1 MYDLD
6 RKQFKP
12 AMIIWFFPW
21 VPCIAGLALYN
32 AMHFC
37 MEVTI
42 MLSIILIAYVAVVIS
57 LWKLS
62 TKGIHYILLKQNVVE
77 LKFHD
82 FMDGETKLNLQF
94 DQIVKFEYYR
104 ISSIKGW
111 LMLFSF
117 TLPKC
122 VYITYNAEDKVQK
135 KLIGYLDLK
144 DIKEISS
151 CVGVELRIY

>member
-1 MYDLD
+1 MRKRIIAFYDVLL
-6 RKQFKP
+6 FP
-12 AMIIWFFPW
+12 AICGPLMT
-21 VPCIAGLALYN
+21 C
-32 AMHFC
+32 
-37 MEVTI
+37 
-42 MLSIILIAYVAVVIS
+42 SILIFVF
-57 LWKLS
+57 
-62 TKGIHYILLKQNVVE
+62 GE

-111 LMLFSF
+111 LMLFSY

-135 KLIGYLDLK
+135 KFIGYLDLK

-151 CVGVELRIY
+151 RVGVELRIY